1 MFEGGAQGGGA
12 IAVNFK
18 IKPFCY
24 AFSQEDSLE
33 IGHDETFDIEG
44 EDDDFGHSQMSEDQD
59 SAGEEEQNE
68 VDSGMYFD
76 QDKSGKKWYS

>member
-1 MFEGGAQGGGA
+1 MKF
-12 IAVNFK
+12 IICK
-18 IKPFCY
+18 LCD

-44 EDDDFGHSQMSEDQD
+44 EDDDFGHSQMSEDPD

-76 QDKSGKKWYS
+76 QDKSAKK